1 MLTFKRKADDIV
13 NIKQKM
19 AADEYIICGDKK
31 ASMLKVG
38 YSNNYATKKAYL
50 VFDRDDVKEYIA
62 KRMKEIE
69 AETIAN
75 QTEVLQYLTRVLRD
89 EESEETLVNVGNFEQ
104 EVRTVK
110 LSAKDKIKAAELI
123 GKRWGSWTDKV
134 DVTSDLTLVFE
145 DDYGDQD
152 D

>member
-1 MLTFKRKADDIV
+1 M
-13 NIKQKM
+13 NIKQKA

-31 ASMLKVG
+31 ASMLKAG
-38 YSNNYATKKAYL
+38 DSNNYANKKAYL

-134 DVTSDLTLVFE
+134 DVNSTE
-145 DDYGDQD
+145 GIKIIDDIG
-152 D
+152 

>member
-1 MLTFKRKADDIV
+1 M
-13 NIKQKM
+13 NIKQKA

-31 ASMLKVG
+31 ASMLKAG
-38 YSNNYATKKAYL
+38 YSNNYANKKAYL

-75 QTEVLQYLTRVLRD
+75 QTDVLQYLSMVLRD

-134 DVTSDLTLVFE
+134 DVNSTE
-145 DDYGDQD
+145 GIKIIDDIG
-152 D
+152 

>member
-1 MLTFKRKADDIV
+1 M
-13 NIKQKM
+13 NIKQKA

-38 YSNNYATKKAYL
+38 YSNNYANKKAYL

-62 KRMKEIE
+62 KRMEDIE

-134 DVTSDLTLVFE
+134 DVNSTE
-145 DDYGDQD
+145 GIKIIDDIG
-152 D
+152 